1 MNLSGGITLSLKKK
15 FITKLALVTALST
28 TSVAAV
34 NTLHTQI
41 KTVHASTTSVAARS
55 LGIDVAS
62 YQSADL
68 SAHVRSGAKFAVVKV
83 SEGTNYR
90 NPKASAQVASARA
103 QNMMPMGYHFA
114 TFSANSGLAKNEA
127 NYAVASAKAVGL
139 APGSYLACDYESGD
153 GNNINMGKNPTANAI
168 IAFMSQVKAAGYKPL
183 LYASSSVLRSNINT
197 DAVVAKFP
205 NSLWVASYAISGRI
219 DKPNFSYFP
228 SMKGIS
234 IWQFTDN
241 WRGLNVDGNI
251 NVLPLSTS
259 NSAVSQAPV
268 KKSSA
273 KARVLKH
280 TAHVYDKNGKR
291 KKNRKTL
298 KKNTTVT
305 THGKKTING
314 KKYYRIGKNAYVKAA
329 NLY

>member
-1 MNLSGGITLSLKKK
+1 MSLKKR
-15 FITKLALVTALST
+15 FITKLALVAALST

-34 NTLHTQI
+34 NTLHTQT
-41 KTVHASTTSVAARS
+41 KTVQASTTSVAARS

-68 SAHVRSGAKFAVVKV
+68 SAHARSGAKFAIVKV
-83 SEGTNYR
+83 SDGTSYR

-114 TFSANSGLAKNEA
+114 TFSANSAAAKREA
-127 NYAVASAKAVGL
+127 NYAVASARAVGL

-153 GNNINMGKNPTANAI
+153 GNNINMGKGVTANAI
-168 IAFMSQVKAAGYKPL
+168 IAFMQQVKAAGYKPL
-183 LYASSSVLRSNINT
+183 LYASSSVLRNNINT
-197 DAVVAKFP
+197 NSVVNQFP
-205 NSLWVASYAISGRI
+205 NSLWVASYAVAGRI

-228 SMKGIS
+228 SMKGVS

-251 NVLPLSTS
+251 NVLPLTASG
-259 NSAVSQAPV
+259 SAVSQAPT
-268 KKSSA
+268 KSST
-273 KARVLKH
+273 KALVVKH
-280 TAHVYDKNGKR
+280 TARVYDKNG
-291 KKNRKTL
+291 NRKLNRKSL

-305 THGKKTING
+305 THGKKKTING
-314 KKYYRIGKNAYVKAA
+314 VKYYRIGKNAYVKAA

>member
-1 MNLSGGITLSLKKK
+1 MSLKKR
-15 FITKLALVTALST
+15 FITKLALVAALST
-28 TSVAAV
+28 TSVATV
-34 NTLHTQI
+34 NTLHTQT
-41 KTVHASTTSVAARS
+41 KTVQASTTSVAARS

-68 SAHVRSGAKFAVVKV
+68 SAHARSGAKFAIVKV
-83 SEGTNYR
+83 SEGTSYR
-90 NPKASAQVASARA
+90 NPKARAQVASARA
-103 QNMMPMGYHFA
+103 KNMMPMCYHFA
-114 TFSANSGLAKNEA
+114 TFSANSAAAKREA

-153 GNNINMGKNPTANAI
+153 GNNINMGKGVTANAI
-168 IAFMSQVKAAGYKPL
+168 IAFMQQVKAAGYKPL
-183 LYASSSVLRSNINT
+183 LYASSSVLRNNINT
-197 DAVVAKFP
+197 NAVVNQFP
-205 NSLWVASYAISGRI
+205 NSLWVASYAVAGRI

-228 SMKGIS
+228 SMKGVS

-251 NVLPLSTS
+251 NVLPLTVSG
-259 NSAVSQAPV
+259 SAVSQAPT
-268 KKSSA
+268 KSST

-280 TAHVYDKNGKR
+280 TARVYDKNG
-291 KKNRKTL
+291 NRKLNRKSL

-305 THGKKTING
+305 THGKKKTING
-314 KKYYRIGKNAYVKAA
+314 VKYYRIGKNAYVKAA

>member
-1 MNLSGGITLSLKKK
+1 MSLKKR
-15 FITKLALVTALST
+15 FITKLALVAALST

-34 NTLHTQI
+34 NTLHTQT
-41 KTVHASTTSVAARS
+41 KTVQASTTSVAARS

-68 SAHVRSGAKFAVVKV
+68 SAHARSGAKFAIVKV
-83 SEGTNYR
+83 SEGTSYR
-90 NPKASAQVASARA
+90 NTKASAQVASARA

-114 TFSANSGLAKNEA
+114 TFSANSAAAKREA

-153 GNNINMGKNPTANAI
+153 GNNINMGKGVTANAI
-168 IAFMSQVKAAGYKPL
+168 IAFMQQVKAAGYKPL
-183 LYASSSVLRSNINT
+183 LYASSSVLRNNINT
-197 DAVVAKFP
+197 NAVVNQFP
-205 NSLWVASYAISGRI
+205 NSLWVASYAVAGRI

-228 SMKGIS
+228 SMKGVS

-251 NVLPLSTS
+251 NVLPLTASG
-259 NSAVSQAPV
+259 SAVSQAPT
-268 KKSSA
+268 KRST
-273 KARVLKH
+273 KARVVKH
-280 TAHVYDKNGKR
+280 TARVYDKNG
-291 KKNRKTL
+291 NRKLNRKSL

-305 THGKKTING
+305 THGKKKTING
-314 KKYYRIGKNAYVKAA
+314 VKYYRIGKNAYVKAA

>member
-1 MNLSGGITLSLKKK
+1 MSLKKR
-15 FITKLALVTALST
+15 FITKLALVAALST

-34 NTLHTQI
+34 NTLHTQT
-41 KTVHASTTSVAARS
+41 KTVQASTTSVAARS

-68 SAHVRSGAKFAVVKV
+68 SAHARSGAKFAIVKV
-83 SEGTNYR
+83 SEGTSYR

-103 QNMMPMGYHFA
+103 KNMMPMGYHFA
-114 TFSANSGLAKNEA
+114 TFSANSAAAKREA

-153 GNNINMGKNPTANAI
+153 GNNINMGKGVTANAI
-168 IAFMSQVKAAGYKPL
+168 IAFMQQVKAAGYKPL
-183 LYASSSVLRSNINT
+183 LYASSSVLRNNINT
-197 DAVVAKFP
+197 NAVVNQFP
-205 NSLWVASYAISGRI
+205 NSLWVASYAVAGRI

-228 SMKGIS
+228 SMKGVS

-251 NVLPLSTS
+251 NVLPLTVSG
-259 NSAVSQAPV
+259 SAVSQAPT
-268 KKSSA
+268 KSST
-273 KARVLKH
+273 KARVVKH
-280 TAHVYDKNGKR
+280 TARVYDKNG
-291 KKNRKTL
+291 NRKLNRKSL

-305 THGKKTING
+305 THGKKKTING
-314 KKYYRIGKNAYVKAA
+314 VKYYRIGKNAYVKAA

>member
-1 MNLSGGITLSLKKK
+1 MSLKKR
-15 FITKLALVTALST
+15 FITKLALVAALST

-34 NTLHTQI
+34 NTLHTQT
-41 KTVHASTTSVAARS
+41 KTVQASTTSVAARS

-68 SAHVRSGAKFAVVKV
+68 SAHARSGAKFAIVKV
-83 SEGTNYR
+83 SEGTSYR
-90 NPKASAQVASARA
+90 NTKASAQVASARA

-114 TFSANSGLAKNEA
+114 TFSANSAAAKREA

-153 GNNINMGKNPTANAI
+153 GNNINMGKGVTANAI
-168 IAFMSQVKAAGYKPL
+168 IAFMQQVKAAGYKPL
-183 LYASSSVLRSNINT
+183 LYASSSVLRNNINT
-197 DAVVAKFP
+197 NAVVNQFP
-205 NSLWVASYAISGRI
+205 NSLWVASYAVAGRI

-228 SMKGIS
+228 SMKGVS

-251 NVLPLSTS
+251 NVLPLTVSG
-259 NSAVSQAPV
+259 SAVSQAPT
-268 KKSSA
+268 KSST
-273 KARVLKH
+273 KARVVKH
-280 TAHVYDKNGKR
+280 TARVYDKNG
-291 KKNRKTL
+291 NRKLNRKLL

-305 THGKKTING
+305 THGKKKTING
-314 KKYYRIGKNAYVKAA
+314 VKYYRIGKNAYVKAA

>member
-1 MNLSGGITLSLKKK
+1 MSLKKR
-15 FITKLALVTALST
+15 FITKLALVAALST

-34 NTLHTQI
+34 NILHTQT
-41 KTVHASTTSVAARS
+41 KTVQASTTSVAARS

-68 SAHVRSGAKFAVVKV
+68 SAHARSGAKFAIVKV
-83 SEGTNYR
+83 SEGTSYR

-114 TFSANSGLAKNEA
+114 TFSANSAAAKREA
-127 NYAVASAKAVGL
+127 NYAIASAKAVGL

-153 GNNINMGKNPTANAI
+153 GNNINMGKGVTAKAI
-168 IAFMSQVKAAGYKPL
+168 IAFMQQVKAAGYKPL
-183 LYASSSVLRSNINT
+183 LYASSSVLRNNINT
-197 DAVVAKFP
+197 NAVVNQFP
-205 NSLWVASYAISGRI
+205 NSLWVASYAVAGRI

-228 SMKGIS
+228 SMKGVS

-251 NVLPLSTS
+251 NVLPLTASG
-259 NSAVSQAPV
+259 SAVSQAPT
-268 KKSSA
+268 KRST
-273 KARVLKH
+273 KARVVKH
-280 TAHVYDKNGKR
+280 TARVYDKNGNHKL
-291 KKNRKTL
+291 NRKSL

-305 THGKKTING
+305 THGKKKTING
-314 KKYYRIGKNAYVKAA
+314 VKYYRIGKNAYVKAA

>member
-1 MNLSGGITLSLKKK
+1 MSLKKR
-15 FITKLALVTALST
+15 FITKLALVAALST

-34 NTLHTQI
+34 NTLHTQT
-41 KTVHASTTSVAARS
+41 KTVQASTTSVAARS

-68 SAHVRSGAKFAVVKV
+68 SAHARSGAKFAIVKV
-83 SEGTNYR
+83 SEGTSYR

-103 QNMMPMGYHFA
+103 KNMMPMGYHFA
-114 TFSANSGLAKNEA
+114 TFSANSAAAKREA

-153 GNNINMGKNPTANAI
+153 GNNINMGKGVTANAI
-168 IAFMSQVKAAGYKPL
+168 IAFMQQVKAAGYKPL
-183 LYASSSVLRSNINT
+183 LYASSSVLRNNINT
-197 DAVVAKFP
+197 NAVVNQFP
-205 NSLWVASYAISGRI
+205 NSLWVASYAVAGRI

-228 SMKGIS
+228 SMKGVS

-251 NVLPLSTS
+251 NVLPLTVSG
-259 NSAVSQAPV
+259 SAVSQAPT
-268 KKSSA
+268 KSST
-273 KARVLKH
+273 KARVVKH
-280 TAHVYDKNGKR
+280 TARVYDKNG
-291 KKNRKTL
+291 NRKLNRKSL
-298 KKNTTVT
+298 KKNTTIT
-305 THGKKTING
+305 THGKKKTING
-314 KKYYRIGKNAYVKAA
+314 VKYYRIGKNAYVKAA

>member
-1 MNLSGGITLSLKKK
+1 MSLKKR
-15 FITKLALVTALST
+15 FITKLALVAALST

-34 NTLHTQI
+34 NTLHTQT
-41 KTVHASTTSVAARS
+41 KTVQASTTSVAARS

-68 SAHVRSGAKFAVVKV
+68 SAHARSGAKFAIVKV
-83 SEGTNYR
+83 SEGTSYR
-90 NPKASAQVASARA
+90 NPKARAQVASARA
-103 QNMMPMGYHFA
+103 KNMMPMGYHFA
-114 TFSANSGLAKNEA
+114 TFSANSAAAKREA

-153 GNNINMGKNPTANAI
+153 GNNINMGKGVTANAI
-168 IAFMSQVKAAGYKPL
+168 IAFMQQVKAAGYKPL
-183 LYASSSVLRSNINT
+183 LYASSSVLRNNINT
-197 DAVVAKFP
+197 NAVVNQFP
-205 NSLWVASYAISGRI
+205 NSLWVASYAVAGRI

-228 SMKGIS
+228 SMKGVS

-251 NVLPLSTS
+251 NVLPLTASG
-259 NSAVSQAPV
+259 SAVSQAPT
-268 KKSSA
+268 KSST
-273 KARVLKH
+273 KARVVKH
-280 TAHVYDKNGKR
+280 TARVYDKNG
-291 KKNRKTL
+291 NRKLNRKSL

-305 THGKKTING
+305 THGKKKTING
-314 KKYYRIGKNAYVKAA
+314 VKYYRIGKNAYVKAA

>member
-1 MNLSGGITLSLKKK
+1 MSLKKR
-15 FITKLALVTALST
+15 FITKLALVAALST

-34 NTLHTQI
+34 NTLHTQT
-41 KTVHASTTSVAARS
+41 KTVQASTTSVAARS

-68 SAHVRSGAKFAVVKV
+68 SAHARSGAKFAIVKV
-83 SEGTNYR
+83 SEGTSYR

-103 QNMMPMGYHFA
+103 RNMMPMGYHFA
-114 TFSANSGLAKNEA
+114 TFSANSAAAKREA

-153 GNNINMGKNPTANAI
+153 GNNINMGKGVTANAI
-168 IAFMSQVKAAGYKPL
+168 IAFMQQVKAAGYKPL
-183 LYASSSVLRSNINT
+183 LYASSSVLRNNINT
-197 DAVVAKFP
+197 NAVVNQFP
-205 NSLWVASYAISGRI
+205 NSLWVASYAVAGRI

-228 SMKGIS
+228 SMKGVS

-251 NVLPLSTS
+251 NVLPLTASG
-259 NSAVSQAPV
+259 SAVSQAPT
-268 KKSSA
+268 KSST
-273 KARVLKH
+273 KARVVKH
-280 TAHVYDKNGKR
+280 TARVYDKNG
-291 KKNRKTL
+291 NRKLNRKSL

-305 THGKKTING
+305 THGKKKTING
-314 KKYYRIGKNAYVKAA
+314 VKYYRIGKNAYVKAA

>member
-1 MNLSGGITLSLKKK
+1 MSLKKR
-15 FITKLALVTALST
+15 FITKLALVAAL
-28 TSVAAV
+28 
-34 NTLHTQI
+34 
-41 KTVHASTTSVAARS
+41 STTSVAARS

-68 SAHVRSGAKFAVVKV
+68 STHAKSGAKFAVVKV
-83 SEGTNYR
+83 SEGTSYR

-114 TFSANSGLAKNEA
+114 TFSANSAVAKREA
-127 NYAVASAKAVGL
+127 NYAVASAKAVGF

-153 GNNINMGKNPTANAI
+153 GNNINMGKSVTANAI
-168 IAFMSQVKAAGYKPL
+168 IAFMQQVKSAGYKPL
-183 LYASSSVLRSNINT
+183 LYASSSVLRNNINT
-197 DAVVAKFP
+197 NAVINQFP
-205 NSLWVASYAISGRI
+205 NSLWVASYAVAGRI

-228 SMKGIS
+228 SMKGVS
-234 IWQFTDN
+234 IWQFADN

-251 NVLPLSTS
+251 NVLPLTS
-259 NSAVSQAPV
+259 SSSSAVSQAPT
-268 KKSSA
+268 KSST

-280 TAHVYDKNGKR
+280 AARVYDKNGNRRFDR
-291 KKNRKTL
+291 KSV

-305 THGKKTING
+305 THGKKKTING
-314 KKYYRIGKNAYVKAA
+314 VKYYRIGKNAYVKAA

>member
-1 MNLSGGITLSLKKK
+1 MSLKKR
-15 FITKLALVTALST
+15 FITKLALVAALST

-34 NTLHTQI
+34 NTLHTQT
-41 KTVHASTTSVAARS
+41 KTVQASTTSVAARS

-68 SAHVRSGAKFAVVKV
+68 SAHARSGAKFAIVKV
-83 SEGTNYR
+83 SEGTSYR
-90 NPKASAQVASARA
+90 NTKASAQVASARA

-114 TFSANSGLAKNEA
+114 TFSANSAAAKREA

-153 GNNINMGKNPTANAI
+153 GNNINMGKGVTANAI
-168 IAFMSQVKAAGYKPL
+168 IAFMQQVKAAGYKPL
-183 LYASSSVLRSNINT
+183 LYASSSVLRNNINT
-197 DAVVAKFP
+197 NAVVNQFP
-205 NSLWVASYAISGRI
+205 NSLWVASYAVAGRI

-228 SMKGIS
+228 SMKGVS

-251 NVLPLSTS
+251 NVLPLTASG
-259 NSAVSQAPV
+259 SAVSQAPT
-268 KKSSA
+268 KSST
-273 KARVLKH
+273 KARVVKH
-280 TAHVYDKNGKR
+280 TARVYDKNG
-291 KKNRKTL
+291 NRKLNRKSL

-305 THGKKTING
+305 THGKKKTING
-314 KKYYRIGKNAYVKAA
+314 VKYYRIGKNAYVKAA

>member
-1 MNLSGGITLSLKKK
+1 MSLKKR
-15 FITKLALVTALST
+15 FITKLALVAALST

-34 NTLHTQI
+34 NTLHTQT
-41 KTVHASTTSVAARS
+41 KTVQASTTSVAARS

-68 SAHVRSGAKFAVVKV
+68 SAHARSGAKFAIVKV
-83 SEGTNYR
+83 SEGTSYR

-114 TFSANSGLAKNEA
+114 TFSANSAVAKREA
-127 NYAVASAKAVGL
+127 NYAVASAKAVGF

-153 GNNINMGKNPTANAI
+153 GNNINMGKSVTANAI
-168 IAFMSQVKAAGYKPL
+168 IAFMQQVKSAGYKPL
-183 LYASSSVLRSNINT
+183 LYASSSVLRNNINT
-197 DAVVAKFP
+197 NAVINQFP
-205 NSLWVASYAISGRI
+205 NSLWVASYAVAGRI

-228 SMKGIS
+228 SMKGVS
-234 IWQFTDN
+234 IWQFADN

-251 NVLPLSTS
+251 NVLPLTS
-259 NSAVSQAPV
+259 SSSSAVSQAPT
-268 KKSSA
+268 KSST

-280 TAHVYDKNGKR
+280 AAHVYDKNGNR
-291 KKNRKTL
+291 KANRKTL

-305 THGKKTING
+305 THGKKKNING
-314 KKYYRIGKNAYVKAA
+314 VKYYRIGKNAYVKAA

>member
-1 MNLSGGITLSLKKK
+1 MSLKKR
-15 FITKLALVTALST
+15 FITKLAFVTML
-28 TSVAAV
+28 SVAGV
-34 NTLHTQI
+34 QPHTN
-41 KTVHASTTSVAARS
+41 TVHASTTSVAARS
-55 LGIDVAS
+55 LGVDVAS
-62 YQSADL
+62 YQNADL
-68 SAHVRSGAKFAVVKV
+68 SPHASSGAKFAIVKV

-90 NPKASAQVASARA
+90 NPKASGQVASARS

-114 TFSANSGLAKNEA
+114 TFSANSALARSEA
-127 NYAVASAKAVGL
+127 NFAVASAKAVGL

-183 LYASSSVLRSNINT
+183 LYASSSVLRNNINT
-197 DAVVAKFP
+197 NAVVAKFP
-205 NSLWVASYAISGRI
+205 NSLWVASYAVSGRI
-219 DKPNFSYFP
+219 DNPNFSYFP
-228 SMKGIS
+228 SMKGVS

-259 NSAVSQAPV
+259 NSAVSQAP

-280 TAHVYDKNGKR
+280 AAHVYDKHGKR

-305 THGKKTING
+305 THGKKKTING
-314 KKYYRIGKNAYVKAA
+314 KKYYRIGKNAYIKAA

>member
-1 MNLSGGITLSLKKK
+1 MFFKKR
-15 FITKLALVTALST
+15 FITKLACVAIFST
-28 TSVAAV
+28 TGIAAV
-34 NTLHTQI
+34 KAQAPQ
-41 KTVHASTTSVAARS
+41 TVQASTTSVAARS

-68 SAHVRSGAKFAVVKV
+68 SAHARSGAKFAVVKV
-83 SEGTNYR
+83 SEGTGYR
-90 NPKASAQVASARA
+90 NPKASGQVASARR

-114 TFSANSGLAKNEA
+114 TFSANSAAAKREA

-153 GNNINMGKNPTANAI
+153 GNNINMGKGVTANAI
-168 IAFMSQVKAAGYKPL
+168 IAFMHQVKADGYKPL
-183 LYASSSVLRSNINT
+183 LYASSSVLRNNINT
-197 DAVVAKFP
+197 NAVVNQFP
-205 NSLWVASYAISGRI
+205 NSLWVASYAVAGRI

-228 SMKGIS
+228 SMKGVS

-251 NVLPLSTS
+251 NVLPLTVSG
-259 NSAVSQAPV
+259 SAVSQAPT
-268 KKSSA
+268 KSST
-273 KARVLKH
+273 KARVVKH
-280 TAHVYDKNGKR
+280 TARVYDKNG
-291 KKNRKTL
+291 NRKLNRKSL

-305 THGKKTING
+305 THGKKKTING
-314 KKYYRIGKNAYVKAA
+314 VKYYRIGKNAYVKAA